1 LDPAASSL
9 TEVLVDLNRLI
20 SPSICSVELSGRLIP
35 ETFPKWVLL
44 AEKACEEEDFESLLL
59 ERLDFS
65 PAHVAEGGI
74 DTTESEG

>member
-1 LDPAASSL
+1 LDPVTSSL
-9 TEVLVDLNRLI
+9 TEVLVDLNRII
-20 SPSICSVELSGRLIP
+20 SPSVGRVEISGRLIP

-59 ERLDFS
+59 ERLDFG

-74 DTTESEG
+74 ATTESEG